1 MNSIWFILNIITII
15 AVIYGVFILMC
26 RLLMKKY
33 QCTKEEAITE
43 IFCLISSR
51 KYYPSNDCDLI
62 YEIHNIMQIV
72 LGETRYK
79 KWLNIG
85 ATYPVIE
92 FSSNGLSCINVVT
105 PYDIEKEKEQLEAML
120 VEMFKRHL
128 RCYGVF
134 HTVLVDWK
142 IHPTLLIPYI
152 QLRYASDLY
161 ENQAI
166 KKLIKEEV
174 SKAVNEL
181 SSKPPVDDEEDDIL

>member
-1 MNSIWFILNIITII
+1 MNSILFVLNIIVII
-15 AVIYGVFILMC
+15 AVMYGVYILIC
-26 RLLMKKY
+26 RLLMRKY
-33 QCTKEEAITE
+33 QCTKEEAVTE
-43 IFCLISSR
+43 LLRLISSR
-51 KYYPSNDCDLI
+51 KYYPSNDRDLI

-72 LGETRYK
+72 IGEERYK

-92 FSSNGLSCINVVT
+92 FSSNGLSCINVVV
-105 PYDIEKEKEQLEAML
+105 PYEAEKEKEQFEAML
-120 VEMFKRHL
+120 VEMFKRRL

-134 HTVLVDWK
+134 HTVLVDFK
-142 IHPTLLIPYI
+142 IHPVLLIPYI

-174 SKAVNEL
+174 SKAIDEL
-181 SSKPPVDDEEDDIL
+181 SSKPPIDDEEDDIL